1 MGISWEY
8 GNRTWVS
15 SGGLGD
21 LHFRCS
27 RRAVSVE
34 TILVVDD
41 EDAIRAVVRKVLGA
55 NPDTPGAGQGLCSKV
70 RDRRRSA
77 GGDPPGV
84 LGIVREP

>member
-1 MGISWEY
+1 
-8 GNRTWVS
+8 
-15 SGGLGD
+15 
-21 LHFRCS
+21 
-27 RRAVSVE
+27 VE

-41 EDAIRAVVRKVLGA
+41 EDAIRAVVRKVLEA

-84 LGIVREP
+84 LGVVREP